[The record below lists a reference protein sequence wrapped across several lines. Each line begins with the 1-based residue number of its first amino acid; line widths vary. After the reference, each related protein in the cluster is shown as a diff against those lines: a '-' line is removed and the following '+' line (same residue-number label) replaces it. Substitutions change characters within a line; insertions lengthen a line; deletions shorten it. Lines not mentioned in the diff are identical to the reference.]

1 MARSR
6 ISAIWWNRCYLELV
20 IKNNATLTFPVCI
33 TLIAG
38 CLIAREDTDGT
49 LKSLLVIPIS
59 LRSLAGG
66 KLLLCALLSLLFGAA
81 GAAGA
86 AFTLLGE
93 LAAGFPGVT
102 LPLIA
107 QACLQIPAQR
117 LLLYLAMLPVIVGA
131 ARLGSGAKGGSL
143 AAFVYGYGILFA
155 AGVPRPFSWYPP
167 SATLGILQYR
177 AYASAVRQNIPAC
190 LRSLILSAAVSLLL
204 LMGMRTGEPKQAAP
218 PKAARNCQKGLVN
231 KKTRGSVWNA
241 AA

>member
-81 GAAGA
+81 GAA
-86 AFTLLGE
+86 FTLLGE

-131 ARLGSGAKGGSL
+131 ARLGSGARSGSL

-177 AYASAVRQNIPAC
+177 AYDPAARQNIPAC

-204 LMGMRTGEPKQAAP
+204 LMGMRTGKPKQAVPQKRRAP
-218 PKAARNCQKGLVN
+218 VKKG
-231 KKTRGSVWNA
+231 W
-241 AA
+241 

>member
-81 GAAGA
+81 GAA
-86 AFTLLGE
+86 FTLLGE

-155 AGVPRPFSWYPP
+155 AGVPRLFSWYPP

>member
-81 GAAGA
+81 GAA
-86 AFTLLGE
+86 FTLLGE

-131 ARLGSGAKGGSL
+131 ARLGSGARSGSL

-155 AGVPRPFSWYPP
+155 AGVPRLFSWYPP

-177 AYASAVRQNIPAC
+177 AYDPAARQNIPAC

-204 LMGMRTGEPKQAAP
+204 LMGMRTGKPKQAVPQKRRAP
-218 PKAARNCQKGLVN
+218 VKKG
-231 KKTRGSVWNA
+231 W
-241 AA
+241 

>member
-20 IKNNATLTFPVCI
+20 IKNDATLTFPVCI

-59 LRSLAGG
+59 LRRLAGG
-66 KLLLCALLSLLFGAA
+66 KLLLCALLSLLF

-131 ARLGSGAKGGSL
+131 ARLGSGARGGSL

-155 AGVPRPFSWYPP
+155 AGVPRLFSWYPP

-177 AYASAVRQNIPAC
+177 AYDPAARQNIPAC

-204 LMGMRTGEPKQAAP
+204 LMGMRTGKPKQAVPLKRRAP
-218 PKAARNCQKGLVN
+218 VKKG
-231 KKTRGSVWNA
+231 W
-241 AA
+241 

>member
-20 IKNNATLTFPVCI
+20 IKNDATLTFPVCI

-38 CLIAREDTDGT
+38 CLIARE
-49 LKSLLVIPIS
+49 
-59 LRSLAGG
+59 AGG
-66 KLLLCALLSLLFGAA
+66 KLLLCALLSLLF

-131 ARLGSGAKGGSL
+131 ARLGSGARGGSL

-155 AGVPRPFSWYPP
+155 AGVPRLFSWYPP

-177 AYASAVRQNIPAC
+177 AYDPAARQNIPAC

-204 LMGMRTGEPKQAAP
+204 LMGMRTGEPKQAIP
-218 PKAARNCQKGLVN
+218 PKAARTCQKELVN
-231 KKTRGSVWNA
+231 KKTRGSVCNA

>member
-20 IKNNATLTFPVCI
+20 IKNDATLTFPVCI

-59 LRSLAGG
+59 LRRLAGG
-66 KLLLCALLSLLFGAA
+66 KLLLCALLSLLF

-107 QACLQIPAQR
+107 QACLQIPAEWAITTLTDRIKICR
-117 LLLYLAMLPVIVGA
+117 LTALVMRTDFCGECRWAKKRCVWT
-131 ARLGSGAKGGSL
+131 RLCGT
-143 AAFVYGYGILFA
+143 A
-155 AGVPRPFSWYPP
+155 AG
-167 SATLGILQYR
+167 G
-177 AYASAVRQNIPAC
+177 
-190 LRSLILSAAVSLLL
+190 
-204 LMGMRTGEPKQAAP
+204 
-218 PKAARNCQKGLVN
+218 
-231 KKTRGSVWNA
+231 
-241 AA
+241 

>member
-59 LRSLAGG
+59 LRRLAGG
-66 KLLLCALLSLLFGAA
+66 KLLLCALLSLLF

-131 ARLGSGAKGGSL
+131 ARLGSGARGGSL

-155 AGVPRPFSWYPP
+155 AGVPRLFSWYPP

-177 AYASAVRQNIPAC
+177 AYDPAARQNIPAC

-204 LMGMRTGEPKQAAP
+204 LMGMRTGKPKQAVPQKRRAP
-218 PKAARNCQKGLVN
+218 VKKG
-231 KKTRGSVWNA
+231 W
-241 AA
+241 